1 MRPGHQLVSAAILD
15 GVLRITPYTV
25 AVASM
30 VPLISL
36 CLNDSLYNHRS
47 GWRADV
53 RRGERGE
60 GREERGERKR
70 TEGKPQGE
78 SEIIE
83 HKHAQRASTSLVF
96 CMLLAFRTIGIA
108 TGG

>member
-60 GREERGERKR
+60 RREERGKGRRESHRERAR
-70 TEGKPQGE
+70 SSSTNM
-78 SEIIE
+78 
-83 HKHAQRASTSLVF
+83 HKGLRLVWYSA
-96 CMLLAFRTIGIA
+96 CY
-108 TGG
+108 